1 MNKATD
7 MSEHYGQ
14 TVRPIEIQREI
25 ESGSELWGGVGW

>member
-14 TVRPIEIQREI
+14 TVRPIELQREI
-25 ESGSELWGGVGW
+25 ESEGWGVV